1 MLLHNIIYLMSNG
14 RNDEIYEFYGN
25 IPDVMELDNGSE
37 SSKITRFPQI
47 EVNDNDAYTKRL
59 QEKLENSNE
68 FSGRNN
74 SELKTVSRKPRL
86 IQKKKRETSNAS
98 RREIIRAVKR
108 LRKKFKKFRKQNSSR
123 KILLISGISPKK
135 IKMNFICD

>member
-1 MLLHNIIYLMSNG
+1 MSNG

-74 SELKTVSRKPRL
+74 SDLKTVSRKPRL

>member
-1 MLLHNIIYLMSNG
+1 MSNG
-14 RNDEIYEFYGN
+14 RNDEICEFYGI

-37 SSKITRFPQI
+37 SSKITSIPQI

-74 SELKTVSRKPRL
+74 SDLKTVSRKPRL

>member
-1 MLLHNIIYLMSNG
+1 MSNG
-14 RNDEIYEFYGN
+14 RNDEICEFYGI

-74 SELKTVSRKPRL
+74 SDLKTVSRKPRL

>member
-1 MLLHNIIYLMSNG
+1 MNSGMK
-14 RNDEIYEFYGN
+14 DECHEFYDN
-25 IPDVMELDNGSE
+25 IPDVIELDNGSE
-37 SSKITRFPQI
+37 SSIITRLPKI

-74 SELKTVSRKPRL
+74 SDLKTVSRKPR
-86 IQKKKRETSNAS
+86 INQKKKRETSNAS

-123 KILLISGISPKK
+123 KILLISGISLKK
-135 IKMNFICD
+135 IKMNFIC